1 MVLHLS
7 IIELKYIP
15 PVSEYCSHCANN
27 PHLIITSPPAAFLPP
42 TVSAQHIASEG
53 EDPTISCDDPN
64 ADPLTG
70 SAQWLDPSGNVAS
83 QSRFLT
89 LTNINRTQAGE
100 YVCQLTSSFNQ
111 VLSATTNIIV
121 HCKSQTQLA

>member
-1 MVLHLS
+1 MHYLS
-7 IIELKYIP
+7 T
-15 PVSEYCSHCANN
+15 C
-27 PHLIITSPPAAFLPP
+27 AAFLPP
-42 TVSAQHIASEG
+42 TISAQHIVSEG
-53 EDPTISCDDPN
+53 EDTTISCDDPN

-83 QSRFLT
+83 LSRFLT

-121 HCKSQTQLA
+121 HCKSQTLLDMCPP